1 MKLTL
6 TVVTILTAALLQGC
20 EHEENSPPGSRVA
33 HQFQV
38 DVTNLTHHQAI
49 APVGVILHRAG
60 FDAFV
65 LGVAASEG
73 LEMLA
78 EGGDN
83 SQFLSDAKADRAVLR
98 TAAGTAA
105 IAPGGSESFTVKGAA
120 RDPHLSLAG
129 MLVNTNDG
137 FVALNGTDISRLKK
151 GDELTLYA
159 NVYDAGSEG
168 NSEAA
173 ADLPGQGGEG
183 FSANRDDRDFVAV
196 HAGVVGQEDGLA
208 SSALDAS
215 YRFDNPAMRVVVTRL
230 K

>member
-1 MKLTL
+1 MKLKL
-6 TVVTILTAALLQGC
+6 TALTMLSAALLQGC
-20 EHEENSPPGSRVA
+20 NHIDDGPPGSRVA

-38 DVTNLTHHQAI
+38 EVTNLAHNQTI
-49 APVGVILHRAG
+49 APLGVVLHRPA

-65 LGVAASEG
+65 LGAAASTG
-73 LEMLA
+73 LELLA

-83 SQFLSDAKADRAVLR
+83 SQFLSDAKADHAVLK

-120 RDPHLSLAG
+120 KDPHLSLAG

-137 FVALNGTDISRLKK
+137 FVALNGADISQLKK
-151 GDELTLYA
+151 GDDLTLYA
-159 NVYDAGSEG
+159 KIYDAGSEG

-183 FSANRDDRDFVAV
+183 FNADRNDRDFVAV
-196 HAGVVGQEDGLA
+196 HAGVVGLEDGLA
-208 SSALDAS
+208 TSALDS
-215 YRFDNPAMRVVVTRL
+215 SFRFDNPGMRVVVTRL

>member
-20 EHEENSPPGSRVA
+20 EHEEDSPRVS
-33 HQFQV
+33 HQFEV
-38 DVTNLTHHQAI
+38 EVTNLTHHQTI

-60 FDAFV
+60 YDAFV
-65 LGVAASEG
+65 LGAAASAG

-83 SQFLSDAKADRAVLR
+83 SRFLKDAKADRAVLK
-98 TAAGTAA
+98 TAAGTAP
-105 IAPGGSESFTVKGAA
+105 IMPGGSESFMIKGAA
-120 RDPHLSLAG
+120 RDPGLSLAG

-137 FVALNGTDISRLKK
+137 FAALNGVDVSHLAQ
-151 GDELTLYA
+151 GDAITLYA

-183 FSANRDDRDFVAV
+183 FNANRDDRDFIAV
-196 HAGVVGQEDGLA
+196 HAGVVGLEDGLA
-208 SSALDAS
+208 TSALDAS
-215 YRFDNPAMRVVVTRL
+215 FRFDNPAIRVVVTRL